1 MAQQVVYVVQ
11 GQGVPTGGT
20 LYIYDTT
27 IDALEYNPNNIYN
40 PGEVANLVGNFYDVK
55 IVDF

>member
-1 MAQQVVYVVQ
+1 
-11 GQGVPTGGT
+11 
-20 LYIYDTT
+20 
-27 IDALEYNPNNIYN
+27 LEYNPNNIYN